1 MKQIDSLKNVI
12 HLSER
17 AKISHNINQESV
29 IHQNTRVISVAS
41 GKGGVGK
48 SNIVANIGYF
58 FSKLGKKVLI
68 FDADLGLGNMDILLG
83 LAPKHNFSHTM
94 TGEKKIEE
102 IVLTG
107 PAEMKIIPA
116 ASGIQELTEL
126 SESQQIWVL
135 QELERFATQFDL
147 FIFDTGAGISKN
159 VIYFSAVAQEVII
172 VVSPEP
178 TSITDAYALM
188 KILHYRRNVNDF
200 NLIVNMVKSQ
210 KEALDIFRQ
219 LNMVAKRFLNINI
232 NYSGHVLMDEK
243 ITKCVKMQKI
253 VSELYPESC
262 SSICFNAIAR
272 QFVDSTCLKSSISAN
287 RHFNWK
293 NLLSQ

>member
-1 MKQIDSLKNVI
+1 MKPTDSLKNVI

-17 AKISHNINQESV
+17 DKRTQTAHSEPGVDQK
-29 IHQNTRVISVAS
+29 TRVISVAS

-48 SNIVANIGYF
+48 TNIVANIGYS

-83 LAPKHNFSHTM
+83 LAPKHNFSHAM
-94 TGEKKIEE
+94 TGEKKIED
-102 IVLTG
+102 IVMTG
-107 PAEMKIIPA
+107 PAGMKIIPA

-126 SESQQIWVL
+126 SENQQIWVL
-135 QELERFATQFDL
+135 HELERFASQFDL
-147 FIFDTGAGISKN
+147 FIFDTGAGISNN
-159 VIYFSAVAQEVII
+159 VIYFSAVAQEVILVI
-172 VVSPEP
+172 TPEP

-188 KILHYRRNVNDF
+188 KILHYRHDINEF

-210 KEALDIFRQ
+210 KDALDIFRQ
-219 LNMVAKRFLNINI
+219 LNLVVKRFLNINL
-232 NYSGHVLMDEK
+232 NYSGYVLIDEK
-243 ITKCVKMQKI
+243 ITKCVRMQKI

-262 SSICFNAIAR
+262 STICFNAITR
-272 QFVDSTCLKSSISAN
+272 QFTDSSLINPHASKS

-293 NLLSQ
+293 KF